1 MDEEEKNDPP
11 KLAATRSSGRFG
23 GWFRPFARKAAI
35 MPIGVDFAAESLHLV
50 QCEHDGK
57 GVSIRAAVSVRYP
70 GERALLL
77 ADEKALRKF
86 VRVALARAPFSGGRV
101 YSTLAPGEVRI
112 VPLTVQCSGAQVQPA
127 AVIKALREKLRSDLS
142 KEVVDYQQIRGGA
155 AGSELNVLAA
165 VAPRETVLA
174 HLHRLEAAGMEPVA
188 IDIAPSALARLL
200 TAMHPDDREHSVLLV
215 DFGAQRSAITVVSGR
230 RLILDRE
237 VEFGEA
243 KLVAKLAAALSVDA
257 AAASA
262 MLEKHAAPN
271 LEQDGSSG
279 PGSPGRAINEILHR
293 EFAVLEEEIARTLVY
308 IASKTHGGTA
318 KCIYLN
324 GGISHHAYIH
334 AKVQRMVDIPVELLN
349 PFACLAASR
358 PSAYSASSVAA
369 NGIALATGLA
379 LRG

>member
-1 MDEEEKNDPP
+1 MDEEEKSDLP

-50 QCEHDGK
+50 QCERDGK

-86 VRVALARAPFSGGRV
+86 VRAALARAPFSDRRV

-155 AGSELNVLAA
+155 VGSELNVLAA

-200 TAMHPDDREHSVLLV
+200 TAMHPDHREHSVLLV
-215 DFGAQRSAITVVSGR
+215 DFGAQRSSITVVSGR

-271 LEQDGSSG
+271 PEQG
-279 PGSPGRAINEILHR
+279 GSPGRAINEILHR
-293 EFAVLEEEIARTLVY
+293 EFAVLEEEIAHTLVY